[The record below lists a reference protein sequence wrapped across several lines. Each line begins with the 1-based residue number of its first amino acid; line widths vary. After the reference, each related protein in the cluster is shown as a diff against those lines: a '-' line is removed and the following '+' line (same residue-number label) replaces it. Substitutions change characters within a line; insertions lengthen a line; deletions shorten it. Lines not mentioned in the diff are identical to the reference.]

1 MFPEKDSVKMILL
14 WTTLIVLQ
22 QVYAQ
27 ISFMTI
33 ERGKPATL
41 QCFVQKGFARRQL
54 KWYKQSAGD
63 TLKIITSIRP
73 HVNLTFGP
81 GFPPSRFQLTDNSDV
96 ISLTIFETTHED
108 EGMYHCALMDWM
120 DAIWSTTYLSI
131 KGSTE
136 GISNNVTVHGPTVSS
151 AVHEGNSATLECSV
165 LSTSRNKSCPA
176 QYSFYWFRAAED
188 KSIPNALYV
197 SGEKHNECDSQSCV
211 YHFSKNISYH
221 DMGTYYCAVAAC
233 GEILLG
239 NGIRLEATHGFGGS
253 LWSKV
258 SSFWIFLPSA
268 AIALGSAVIYL
279 LILKTNNSAL
289 FCAGGKQRN
298 QRSLKNQRD
307 KDMCCYSAAL
317 FTVIKADKGD
327 VLDAN
332 AAERRRIFTAVKAFG
347 LN

>member
-1 MFPEKDSVKMILL
+1 MRCAKGICP
-14 WTTLIVLQ
+14 TTIKVVQ
-22 QVYAQ
+22 A
-27 ISFMTI
+27 
-33 ERGKPATL
+33 ER
-41 QCFVQKGFARRQL
+41 C
-54 KWYKQSAGD
+54 
-63 TLKIITSIRP
+63 
-73 HVNLTFGP
+73 
-81 GFPPSRFQLTDNSDV
+81 
-96 ISLTIFETTHED
+96 LTIFEATHED

-151 AVHEGNSATLECSV
+151 AVHEGNSATLQCSV
-165 LSTSRNKSCPA
+165 LSTARNKSCPA
-176 QYSFYWFRAAED
+176 QYSFYWFRAEDD
-188 KSIPNALYV
+188 KSVPNALYV
-197 SGEKHNECDSQSCV
+197 SGKEHNECDSQSCV

-221 DMGTYYCAVAAC
+221 DMGTYYCALAAC
-233 GEILLG
+233 GEILFG
-239 NGIRLEATHGFGGS
+239 NGISLEATHGLGGS
-253 LWSKV
+253 FWSKV
-258 SSFWIFLPSA
+258 SSVWIFLPSA

-317 FTVIKADKGD
+317 FTVMKADKGD
-327 VLDAN
+327 VLHAN
-332 AAERRRIFTAVKAFG
+332 AAERQRIFTAVKAFG